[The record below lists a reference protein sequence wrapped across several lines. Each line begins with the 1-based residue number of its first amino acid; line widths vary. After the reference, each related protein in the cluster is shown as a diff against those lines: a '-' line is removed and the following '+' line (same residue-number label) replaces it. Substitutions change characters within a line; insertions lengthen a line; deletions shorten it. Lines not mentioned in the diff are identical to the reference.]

1 MKKLLSLALALLLLA
16 VMLPVTAMAATAA
29 PSWEGGVNFE
39 NVTTGVKYTNNLGE
53 VMTSDETT
61 TKTALVAYQKDGTIV
76 YAADVWAAVK
86 EGATEIYCKAGATVP
101 IRDRAVDTQRTPD
114 LTNNLTI
121 YGNGAN
127 FGYGQISV
135 NMTDSGKSANITVT
149 VYDAINIEIW
159 GSTPNDGVTQNF
171 NMINCTNIG
180 KSVTDSSGIMVYI
193 TADGTGVV
201 NPGTV
206 NLVVKDCHIEKNSSG
221 IYNSANGTMTVTGTT
236 FVDCAAGIKVSYKGA
251 QTRTDTIENCTFTN
265 CGCTDEMAGNTNWL
279 KDDSAA
285 IIYKNGSTGTADVT
299 ITNNTITDTLT
310 KNTLGDI
317 RVKNANAT
325 ITPNGTTTTVN
336 TGIKDTPETITGK
349 VTADA
354 KGNITH
360 VQEEGPTTIVIIN
373 PTQDTPKT
381 DDQKNPTTGANDLV
395 GVAAAAAVMALL
407 SAAAVLRKK

>member
-1 MKKLLSLALALLLLA
+1 MKKLLSLALALLMLA
-16 VMLPVTAMAATAA
+16 VMLPVTALADTAA

-159 GSTPNDGVTQNF
+159 SSTPNDGVTQNF

-236 FVDCAAGIKVSYKGA
+236 FVDCAAGIKVSYKGV

-299 ITNNTITDTLT
+299 ITNNTITGTLT
-310 KNTLGDI
+310 KDTLGDI
-317 RVKNANAT
+317 RVKKTNAT

-336 TGIKDTPETITGK
+336 AGIKDTPETITGK
-349 VTADA
+349 VTVDD
-354 KGNITH
+354 KGTITP
-360 VQEEGPTTIVIIN
+360 VKEEGPSQIVIIS

-395 GVAAAAAVMALL
+395 AVAVAAAALALAG
-407 SAAAVLRKK
+407 SAIILRKD